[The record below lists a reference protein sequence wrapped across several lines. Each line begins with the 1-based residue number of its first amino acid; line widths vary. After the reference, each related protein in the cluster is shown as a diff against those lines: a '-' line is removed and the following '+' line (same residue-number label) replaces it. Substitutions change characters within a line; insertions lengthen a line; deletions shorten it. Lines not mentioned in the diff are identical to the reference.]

1 MVYAHLELKRT
12 YDRDVICQDIPMIQ
26 ENSER
31 LFRNFPTKILH
42 FSSRYT
48 LHADIGGFHF
58 NLVNGDLGSIFFYN
72 NAEAG
77 MLSTG
82 ARWNIQPGWTW
93 MKNVIFSEVSGMLVG
108 LIET

>member
-31 LFRNFPTKILH
+31 LF
-42 FSSRYT
+42 SRYT